1 MVHADP
7 IQLQQIILNLAVNAR
22 DAMPKGGNL
31 IMETS
36 FVELD
41 EEAARQLSPCTPGA
55 YLLLSVSD
63 TGTGIPADVQPHVF
77 EPFFTTKE
85 QGKGTGL
92 GLFTVY
98 GIVQQI
104 GGAIAVHSDSGT
116 GTTFKIYLPR
126 VLQAVEVVDVPL
138 ARAEPVQ
145 GTETILLVEDQD
157 CLRTMISDF
166 LQKQG
171 YTVLET
177 GRPSEA
183 IELAARHKEEIRL
196 LVTDVVM
203 PEMHGPELAQHIR
216 EICPQIKM
224 LFLSGYTPDRISFE
238 GMSETEFS
246 FLEKPVAMQVLVQKV
261 REMLTAPRV
270 RV

>member
-1 MVHADP
+1 M
-7 IQLQQIILNLAVNAR
+7 
-22 DAMPKGGNL
+22 
-31 IMETS
+31 
-36 FVELD
+36 
-41 EEAARQLSPCTPGA
+41 
-55 YLLLSVSD
+55 
-63 TGTGIPADVQPHVF
+63 QPHVF

-104 GGAIAVHSDSGT
+104 GGAIAVHSNPGA

-126 VLQAVEVVDVPL
+126 VMHALEVVDVPPI
-138 ARAEPVQ
+138 RTEPIQ

-157 CLRTMISDF
+157 CLRGMISDF
-166 LQKQG
+166 LEKQG

-177 GRPSEA
+177 GRPGEA
-183 IELAARHKEEIRL
+183 IELAARHKDEIRL

-261 REMLTAPRV
+261 REMLTAPKV